1 MTSLGW
7 SLIIDGLRL
16 DSKLH
21 KVCLCWWCHILDI
34 FFYLGKL
41 LREGGSPKPLVIS
54 GKEKSSIL
62 RRVMPVGFCQICSG
76 LYLWK
81 CRRIIIRLHSHVP
94 YIPSTRI
101 DYGSSSTQPK
111 PTSTTISLALAL
123 VGVQR
128 IGEVIFSLSQTS
140 WYVPDHCK
148 WFLLKLTSVH
158 IQSSEYLLLLENQ
171 TMCTLNCRRTWLI
184 VDVTETAS
192 PFGATWWYLVNLKNI
207 IELLVVYDMD
217 G

>member
-1 MTSLGW
+1 MIWAFKALWSLLSKFKIIKKITIHGLPITNLTAPIESVRIVGHIDDIGRLPGLIIIMTSLGW
-7 SLIIDGLRL
+7 SLIIDQCGDGLWL

-94 YIPSTRI
+94 
-101 DYGSSSTQPK
+101 
-111 PTSTTISLALAL
+111 
-123 VGVQR
+123 
-128 IGEVIFSLSQTS
+128 
-140 WYVPDHCK
+140 
-148 WFLLKLTSVH
+148 
-158 IQSSEYLLLLENQ
+158 
-171 TMCTLNCRRTWLI
+171 
-184 VDVTETAS
+184 
-192 PFGATWWYLVNLKNI
+192 
-207 IELLVVYDMD
+207 
-217 G
+217 